1 MLLQGLAGFANA
13 TTLRDMALEMGRL
26 VRKHGTVGTARGG
39 LQLLRLSIGL
49 LEQLAKE
56 LVGRVENQLQ
66 IQKLCM

>member
-26 VRKHGTVGTARGG
+26 VRKHGTVGTVQGG
-39 LQLLRLSIGL
+39 LRLLRLLIGL
-49 LEQLAKE
+49 LEQLAEE
-56 LVGRVENQLQ
+56 LIGRAGNQLQ